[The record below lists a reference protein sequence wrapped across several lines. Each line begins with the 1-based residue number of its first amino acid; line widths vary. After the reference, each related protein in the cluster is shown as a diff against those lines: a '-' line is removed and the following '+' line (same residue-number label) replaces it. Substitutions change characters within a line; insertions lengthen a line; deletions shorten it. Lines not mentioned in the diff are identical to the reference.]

1 MCLCVTTCVCVY
13 HCVQSLNLILRSS
26 PIHPLIL
33 LTYSPNPVI
42 PRFFFTPALYPFI
55 SLSCYLSLAPTAPLS
70 LDPIPAQLPCFDPP
84 GHLQSLQS
92 CPPSIPL
99 DPVLARLSRCL
110 KALHQGFFS
119 AEFSPSH
126 MKMQC
131 KELHSHLSLS
141 AS

>member
-1 MCLCVTTCVCVY
+1 MCVY

-33 LTYSPNPVI
+33 LTYSPNPV
-42 PRFFFTPALYPFI
+42 TPALYPFI

-70 LDPIPAQLPCFDPP
+70 LAPIPAQFPCFALSP

-92 CPPSIPL
+92 HPPSIPL
-99 DPVLARLSRCL
+99 DPFLARLSRCL

-119 AEFSPSH
+119 TEFSPSH
-126 MKMQC
+126 MKMRC